1 MDDKQKK
8 ELLKMVPYGLYVI
21 TAISKDRK
29 TKNGFSGSWLS
40 QVSFKPPLIMIGS
53 QKDSLST
60 KLILESEKFVI
71 NFVDETQSDIVK
83 HFFKSAHTTGDKL
96 SEHEWKVGE
105 KTGCPILKD
114 GLGYFECE
122 VREKSIPGDHAII
135 IGEIVNVQQLRQ
147 GPALHMRHTP
157 WNYSG

>member
-8 ELLKMVPYGLYVI
+8 ELLKMIPYGLYVI
-21 TAISKDRK
+21 TAISQDEK

-60 KLILESEKFVI
+60 KLILESKKFVI
-71 NFVDETQSDIVK
+71 NFVDESQSEIVK
-83 HFFKSAHTTGDKL
+83 HFFKSAHTTNDKL
-96 SEHEWKVGE
+96 SEHEWKVGK

-122 VREKSIPGDHAII
+122 VREKLIPGDHAII
-135 IGEIVNVQQLRQ
+135 IGEIVNAEQLGQ
-147 GPALHMRHTP
+147 GSALHMRHTP
-157 WNYSG
+157 WNYNG